1 MPSFHY
7 NAVDAAGRTVRAQID
22 ADTLNAAVQRLQ
34 HQGLHILDVKPG
46 YPTAQKRKS
55 GTARPKL
62 DALVVFSRQFAVM
75 IDAGLPVLR
84 CLDVLS
90 SQTKDPALL
99 RAQLAVIAEIES
111 GKPLAAALNNQPQC
125 FTELY
130 VSMVRAAEAG
140 GILDTILDRLAT
152 FLEKELEIRNKVKA
166 ALTYPVL
173 VLVFAT
179 VMLNAMFIIVLPTF
193 SNIFADLDVPLPT
206 LTAILFGLAHVM
218 RTYWYIHIAVPI
230 IAFAIGK
237 KWTSTPKGRLS
248 RDTILLKL
256 PILGEVIQKIA
267 LARFARTLGTLLSS
281 GVPLLQTIEIVSA
294 TAGNTV
300 LANAINGCSRQIQNG
315 RRLVEPLQES
325 PWFPP
330 MLTNM
335 VEVGEETG
343 RLAEML
349 EKVADF
355 YESEVDAT
363 VKGLTSLL
371 EPILIMFLG
380 VVVGGIV
387 LCVMVPMF
395 QLISILG
402 G

>member
-1 MPSFHY
+1 MASFHY

-22 ADTLNAAVQRLQ
+22 ADTLGAAVQRLQ
-34 HQGLHILDVKPG
+34 HQGLHILEVKPNIARSHRQA
-46 YPTAQKRKS
+46 PN
-55 GTARPKL
+55 TARPKL
-62 DALVVFSRQFAVM
+62 ESLVVFSRQFAVM

-90 SQTKDPALL
+90 SQTKDVALQ
-99 RAQLAVIAEIES
+99 RAQLAVIGEIEG
-111 GKPLAAALNNQPQC
+111 GKPLATALHNQPQC
-125 FTELY
+125 FSELY

-140 GILDTILDRLAT
+140 GILDIILDRLAT
-152 FLEKELEIRNKVKA
+152 FLEKELDIRNKVKA

-179 VMLNAMFIIVLPTF
+179 VMMNAMFIIVLPTF
-193 SNIFADLDVPLPT
+193 SSIFADLDVPLPVM
-206 LTAILFGLAHVM
+206 TAILFGLAHVM
-218 RTYWYIHIAVPI
+218 RTYWYIHIAIPVVI
-230 IAFAIGK
+230 ILVGK
-237 KWTSTPKGRLS
+237 KWLATPKGRFTM
-248 RDTILLKL
+248 DGILLKL

-294 TAGNTV
+294 TAGNVV
-300 LANAINGCSRQIQNG
+300 LAHAITGCSRQIENG

-349 EKVADF
+349 DKVADF

-380 VVVGGIV
+380 AIVGGIV

-395 QLISILG
+395 QLVSILG

>member
-1 MPSFHY
+1 MPLFQY
-7 NAVDAAGRTVRAQID
+7 NAMDAAGRAVRSQID
-22 ADTLNAAVQRLQ
+22 ADSLGAAVQRLQ
-34 HQGLHILDVKPG
+34 HQGLHVLDVKPEKARRQQR
-46 YPTAQKRKS
+46 TS
-55 GTARPKL
+55 GAARPKL
-62 DALVVFSRQFAVM
+62 EALVVFSRQFAVM

-90 SQTKDPALL
+90 SQTKDVALQK
-99 RAQLAVIAEIES
+99 AQLAVIAEIES
-111 GKPLAAALNNQPQC
+111 GKSLAAALNNQPQC
-125 FTELY
+125 FSELY
-130 VSMVRAAEAG
+130 ISMVKAAEAG
-140 GILDTILDRLAT
+140 GILDIILDRLAT
-152 FLEKELEIRNKVKA
+152 FLEKELEIKNKVKA
-166 ALTYPVL
+166 ALTYPIL
-173 VLVFAT
+173 VLLFAT

-193 SNIFADLDVPLPT
+193 ATIFADLDVPLPT
-206 LTAILFGLAHVM
+206 ITAILFGLAHVM
-218 RTYWYIHIAVPI
+218 RTYWYVHVAVPI
-230 IAFAIGK
+230 IAFAVGR
-237 KWTSTPKGRLS
+237 KWASTPNGRIT

-256 PILGEVIQKIA
+256 PVLGDVILKIA
-267 LARFARTLGTLLSS
+267 IARFSRTLGTLLTS
-281 GVPLLQTIEIVSA
+281 GVPLLQTIDIVSA
-294 TAGNTV
+294 TAGNIV
-300 LANAINGCSRQIQNG
+300 LANAISGCSKQIQNG
-315 RRLVEPLQES
+315 RRLVEPLQEN

-371 EPILIMFLG
+371 EPILIIFLG
-380 VVVGGIV
+380 IVVGGIV

>member
-1 MPSFHY
+1 MASFHY

-22 ADTLNAAVQRLQ
+22 ADTLGAAVQRLQ
-34 HQGLHILDVKPG
+34 HQGLHILEVKPNIARSHRQA
-46 YPTAQKRKS
+46 PN
-55 GTARPKL
+55 TARPKL
-62 DALVVFSRQFAVM
+62 ESLVVFSRQFAVM

-90 SQTKDPALL
+90 SQTKDAALQ
-99 RAQLAVIAEIES
+99 RAQLAVIGEIEA
-111 GKPLAAALNNQPQC
+111 GKPLATALHNQPQC
-125 FTELY
+125 FSELY

-140 GILDTILDRLAT
+140 GILDIILDRLAT

-179 VMLNAMFIIVLPTF
+179 VMMNAMFIIVLPTF
-193 SNIFADLDVPLPT
+193 SSIFADLDVPLPVM
-206 LTAILFGLAHVM
+206 TAILFGLAHVM
-218 RTYWYIHIAVPI
+218 RTYWYIHIAIPVVI
-230 IAFAIGK
+230 IVVGK
-237 KWTSTPKGRLS
+237 KWLATPKGRFTM
-248 RDTILLKL
+248 DGILLKL

-294 TAGNTV
+294 TAGNVV
-300 LANAINGCSRQIQNG
+300 LAHAITGCSRQIENG

-330 MLTNM
+330 LLTNM

-349 EKVADF
+349 DKVADF

-380 VVVGGIV
+380 AIVGGIV

>member
-1 MPSFHY
+1 
-7 NAVDAAGRTVRAQID
+7 
-22 ADTLNAAVQRLQ
+22 
-34 HQGLHILDVKPG
+34 
-46 YPTAQKRKS
+46 
-55 GTARPKL
+55 
-62 DALVVFSRQFAVM
+62 
-75 IDAGLPVLR
+75 
-84 CLDVLS
+84 
-90 SQTKDPALL
+90 
-99 RAQLAVIAEIES
+99 
-111 GKPLAAALNNQPQC
+111 
-125 FTELY
+125 
-130 VSMVRAAEAG
+130 MVRAAEAG

-173 VLVFAT
+173 VLMFAT

-218 RTYWYIHIAVPI
+218 RTYWYIHIAIPI
-230 IAFAIGK
+230 IAIAIAK
-237 KWTSTPKGRLS
+237 KWTSTPKGRITL
-248 RDTILLKL
+248 DTILLKL

-300 LANAINGCSRQIQNG
+300 LANAITGCSRQIQNG

>member
-1 MPSFHY
+1 MPSFQY
-7 NAVDAAGRTVRAQID
+7 NAVDAAGRTIRAQID
-22 ADTLNAAVQRLQ
+22 ADTLGAAVQRLQ
-34 HQGLHILDVKPG
+34 HQGLHILEVKPG
-46 YPTAQKRKS
+46 SARVQNKS
-55 GTARPKL
+55 ATTARPKL
-62 DALVVFSRQFAVM
+62 EALVIFSRQFAVM

-99 RAQLAVIAEIES
+99 RSQLAVIAEIES

-166 ALTYPVL
+166 ALTYPAL
-173 VLVFAT
+173 VLLFAT

-218 RTYWYIHIAVPI
+218 RTYWYVHIAVPI
-230 IAFAIGK
+230 IAIAIGK
-237 KWTSTPKGRLS
+237 KWISTPKGRLA

-315 RRLVEPLQES
+315 QRLVEPLQES
-325 PWFPP
+325 LWFPP

-380 VVVGGIV
+380 IVVGGIV

>member
-1 MPSFHY
+1 MPLFHY
-7 NAVDAAGRTVRAQID
+7 NAVDAAGRAIRAEID
-22 ADTLNAAVQRLQ
+22 ADTLGAAVQRLQ
-34 HQGLHILDVKPG
+34 HQGLHILELKPG
-46 YPTAQKRKS
+46 NTRSQTRTT
-55 GTARPKL
+55 GRVRPKL
-62 DALVVFSRQFAVM
+62 ESLVVFSRQFAVM

-99 RAQLAVIAEIES
+99 RAQLAVIKEIE
-111 GKPLAAALNNQPQC
+111 GGRPLAAALNNQPQC
-125 FTELY
+125 FSELY

-140 GILDTILDRLAT
+140 GILDVILDRLAT

-173 VLVFAT
+173 VLMFAT

-206 LTAILFGLAHVM
+206 MTAVLFGLAHVM
-218 RTYWYIHIAVPI
+218 RTFWYIHVALPLI
-230 IAFAIGK
+230 AIGVAK
-237 KWTSTPKGRLS
+237 KWLATPKGRFTM
-248 RDTILLKL
+248 DGILLKL
-256 PILGEVIQKIA
+256 PVLGEVIQKIA

-294 TAGNTV
+294 TAGNAV
-300 LANAINGCSRQIQNG
+300 LANAITGCSRQIQNG

-325 PWFPP
+325 AWFPP

>member
-1 MPSFHY
+1 MASFHY

-22 ADTLNAAVQRLQ
+22 ADTLGAAVQRLQ
-34 HQGLHILDVKPG
+34 HQGLHILEVKPNNARSQRQA
-46 YPTAQKRKS
+46 PN
-55 GTARPKL
+55 TARPKL
-62 DALVVFSRQFAVM
+62 ESLVVFSRQFAVM

-90 SQTKDPALL
+90 SQTKDAALQ
-99 RAQLAVIAEIES
+99 RAQLAVIGEIEA
-111 GKPLAAALNNQPQC
+111 GKPLATALHNQPQC
-125 FTELY
+125 FSELY

-140 GILDTILDRLAT
+140 GILDIILDRLAT
-152 FLEKELEIRNKVKA
+152 FLEKEMDIRNKVKA
-166 ALTYPVL
+166 ALIYPVL

-179 VMLNAMFIIVLPTF
+179 VMMNAMFIIVLPTF
-193 SNIFADLDVPLPT
+193 SSIFADLDVPLPVM
-206 LTAILFGLAHVM
+206 TAILFGLAHVM
-218 RTYWYIHIAVPI
+218 RTYWYIHIAIPVVI
-230 IAFAIGK
+230 ILVGK
-237 KWTSTPKGRLS
+237 KWLATPKGRFTM
-248 RDTILLKL
+248 DGILLKL

-294 TAGNTV
+294 TAGNVV
-300 LANAINGCSRQIQNG
+300 LAHAITGCSRQIENG

-349 EKVADF
+349 DKVADF

-380 VVVGGIV
+380 AIVGGIV

-395 QLISILG
+395 QLVSILG

>member
-7 NAVDAAGRTVRAQID
+7 NAVDAAGRTVRAEID
-22 ADTLNAAVQRLQ
+22 ADTLGAAVQRLQ

-46 YPTAQKRKS
+46 SSRLLKQTS
-55 GTARPKL
+55 GAVRPKL
-62 DALVVFSRQFAVM
+62 ESLVVFSRQFAVM

-90 SQTKDPALL
+90 SQTKDTALL
-99 RAQLAVIAEIES
+99 RAQLAVISEIEGGRS
-111 GKPLAAALNNQPQC
+111 LATALNNQPQC
-125 FTELY
+125 FSDLY
-130 VSMVRAAEAG
+130 ISMVRAAEAG
-140 GILDTILDRLAT
+140 GILDIILDRLAT
-152 FLEKELEIRNKVKA
+152 FLEKELEIRNKIKA

-173 VLVFAT
+173 VLLFAT

-206 LTAILFGLAHVM
+206 MTAILFGLAHIM
-218 RTYWYIHIAVPI
+218 RTFWYIHIAIPI
-230 IAFAIGK
+230 IVIGVTK
-237 KWTSTPKGRLS
+237 KWLATPNGRFTMD
-248 RDTILLKL
+248 RTLLKL

-300 LANAINGCSRQIQNG
+300 LAKAINGCSRQIQNG

-380 VVVGGIV
+380 VIVGGIV

>member
-1 MPSFHY
+1 MASFQY

-22 ADTLNAAVQRLQ
+22 ADSLGAAVQRLQ
-34 HQGLHILDVKPG
+34 HQGLHILEVKPNNARSHRQA
-46 YPTAQKRKS
+46 PK
-55 GTARPKL
+55 TARPKL
-62 DALVVFSRQFAVM
+62 ESLVVFSRQFAVM

-90 SQTKDPALL
+90 SQTKDPALQ
-99 RAQLAVIAEIES
+99 RAQLAVIGEIEG
-111 GKPLAAALNNQPQC
+111 GKPLATALHNQPQC
-125 FTELY
+125 FSELY

-140 GILDTILDRLAT
+140 GILDIILDRLAT
-152 FLEKELEIRNKVKA
+152 FLEKELDIRNKVKA

-179 VMLNAMFIIVLPTF
+179 AMLNAMFIIVLPTF
-193 SNIFADLDVPLPT
+193 SSIFADLDVPLPVM
-206 LTAILFGLAHVM
+206 TAILFGLAHVM
-218 RTYWYIHIAVPI
+218 RTYWYFHIAIPAVI
-230 IAFAIGK
+230 ILVGK
-237 KWTSTPKGRLS
+237 KWLATPKGRL
-248 RDTILLKL
+248 RMDGILLKL
-256 PILGEVIQKIA
+256 PILGDVIQKIA

-294 TAGNTV
+294 TAGNVV
-300 LANAINGCSRQIQNG
+300 LAHAITGCSRQIENG

-349 EKVADF
+349 DKVADF

-380 VVVGGIV
+380 VIVGGIV

-395 QLISILG
+395 QLVSILG

>member
-1 MPSFHY
+1 
-7 NAVDAAGRTVRAQID
+7 
-22 ADTLNAAVQRLQ
+22 
-34 HQGLHILDVKPG
+34 
-46 YPTAQKRKS
+46 
-55 GTARPKL
+55 
-62 DALVVFSRQFAVM
+62 
-75 IDAGLPVLR
+75 
-84 CLDVLS
+84 
-90 SQTKDPALL
+90 
-99 RAQLAVIAEIES
+99 
-111 GKPLAAALNNQPQC
+111 
-125 FTELY
+125 
-130 VSMVRAAEAG
+130 
-140 GILDTILDRLAT
+140 
-152 FLEKELEIRNKVKA
+152 
-166 ALTYPVL
+166 
-173 VLVFAT
+173 
-179 VMLNAMFIIVLPTF
+179 
-193 SNIFADLDVPLPT
+193 
-206 LTAILFGLAHVM
+206 M
-218 RTYWYIHIAVPI
+218 RTYWYIHIAIPI
-230 IAFAIGK
+230 IAIAIAK
-237 KWTSTPKGRLS
+237 KWTSTPKGRITL
-248 RDTILLKL
+248 DTILLKL

-300 LANAINGCSRQIQNG
+300 LANAITGCSRQIQNG